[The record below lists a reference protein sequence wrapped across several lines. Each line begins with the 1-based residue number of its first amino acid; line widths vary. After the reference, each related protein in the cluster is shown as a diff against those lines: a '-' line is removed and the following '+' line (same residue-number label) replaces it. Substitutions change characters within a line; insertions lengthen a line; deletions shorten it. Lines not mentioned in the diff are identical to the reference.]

1 MNTIQII
8 QNNLMRSLTSYKV
21 KDMVSISLSTTNLN
35 MLSVNQLNSNV
46 KLLEIWK
53 ALKVEDYPLIVQR
66 QSRNESRVNTRAD
79 TTEKPLNIGRSLM
92 KQKTCVSDAIRL
104 WNMAPENITTCTSQ
118 TLAKSE
124 IKKFVRQLPI

>member
-1 MNTIQII
+1 M
-8 QNNLMRSLTSYKV
+8 SSC
-21 KDMVSISLSTTNLN
+21 
-35 MLSVNQLNSNV
+35 
-46 KLLEIWK
+46 WK
-53 ALKVEDYPLIVQR
+53 FGKHPLIVQR

>member
-1 MNTIQII
+1 
-8 QNNLMRSLTSYKV
+8 MRSLTGYKI
-21 KDMVSISLSTTNLN
+21 KDIVSIRFLTTKLN
-35 MLSVNQLNSNV
+35 MLSVNQLNANV

-66 QSRNESRVNTRAD
+66 QSRNESRVSTRAD
-79 TTEKPLNIGRSLM
+79 TTEKPMDIGRSLLT
-92 KQKTCVSDAIRL
+92 QKTCVSDAIRV
-104 WNMAPENITTCTSQ
+104 WNMAPEKITTCTSQ